1 MKDFWVF
8 GYGSLM
14 WRPGFDFVE
23 SKRARLHGFHRSLC
37 IYSHVYR
44 GTAEKPGLV
53 LGLDEGGFCD
63 GMAFKI
69 AEDASQQVVDYLRE
83 REQVNNVYLE
93 KLQAIELV
101 NGEKAEAIVYVAD
114 CNHVQYAHPMAVELA
129 VDIVASASG
138 NAGPNHEYV
147 KTTLQHLEQI
157 GVADEGLEMIWQ
169 HVQARLTQ

>member
-14 WRPGFDFVE
+14 WRPGFDFIE
-23 SKRARLHGFHRSLC
+23 SKRARLHGFHRNLC

-44 GTAEKPGLV
+44 GTAENPGLV

-63 GMAFKI
+63 GLAFKV
-69 AEDASQQVVDYLRE
+69 AGNDSQKVVDYLRE

-93 KLQAIELV
+93 KNQTVELE
-101 NGEKAEAIVYVAD
+101 GGLIAEAIVYVAD
-114 CNHVQYAHPMAVELA
+114 CNHAQYARALSVEKA
-129 VDIVASASG
+129 AGIVASASG

-147 KTTLQHLEQI
+147 KATLEHLQQM
-157 GVADEGLEMIWQ
+157 GVRDEELERVWHYVCLRQ
-169 HVQARLTQ
+169 SK